1 MLKTAMRI
9 RIGALLVF
17 AGLLVVAQAPKS
29 PNKFQQE
36 YLLSF
41 NDAETKV
48 VSLAKAMPAEK
59 YSWRPGKDVRSVG
72 EVYVHIANG
81 NRLLLGLLNGMP
93 ARDAFM
99 KIVAANERREKTVTG
114 KDEVIADLVA
124 SFQEVHTALDGATD
138 TDLSKSINLFGQQ
151 TTQRA
156 DYLTILEHASEHMG
170 QSIAY
175 ARMNGVVPPWSR
187 GQSAP

>member
-93 ARDAFM
+93 AREAFM